1 LVAVGLEFVL
11 SVFEQ
16 SGCDGSNRRRTGLR
30 SDQFHQPDRIGERW
44 RGCPSYLPTLLWNA
58 VIAQVM
64 YASLLVAIVY
74 IKLNAMDATTL
85 AQTMS
90 LKAHTDTLTGIL
102 NRRGLDSRLEKVANN
117 IQFD

>member
-1 LVAVGLEFVL
+1 
-11 SVFEQ
+11 
-16 SGCDGSNRRRTGLR
+16 
-30 SDQFHQPDRIGERW
+30 
-44 RGCPSYLPTLLWNA
+44 
-58 VIAQVM
+58 
-64 YASLLVAIVY
+64 
-74 IKLNAMDATTL
+74 MDATTL